1 MLVPFDLTTIDSHN
15 QDVVDKR
22 FEGMSN
28 LIKRL
33 INIGRTYICL
43 QGKLK
48 DGAAVM
54 LSKLLTRSDVVKS
67 GETDLF
73 LTQMCMEYQSSKDD
87 SKEMFKVAGVLQTLV
102 EIFKTGHRVDLLP
115 RINTIFDPIL
125 KTGVT
130 NSFM

>member
-1 MLVPFDLTTIDSHN
+1 
-15 QDVVDKR
+15 VDKR

-73 LTQMCMEYQSSKDD
+73 L
-87 SKEMFKVAGVLQTLV
+87 
-102 EIFKTGHRVDLLP
+102 
-115 RINTIFDPIL
+115 N
-125 KTGVT
+125 
-130 NSFM
+130 